1 MGMEHGSGPAV
12 SVVATP
18 GTTRIGGRTR
28 PPGFWGMVILIATE
42 ATVFGALLSAYFFV
56 RATSDAWPQGGIR
69 APELSRIT
77 VFTVVL
83 LASSLPLFW
92 GERAIRK
99 GRVGQLRVALFASF
113 VMGLAFVANQAFE
126 FGSLTFSAS
135 DNAYASLFII
145 ITGLHGLHLIVGL
158 IMSIVVQVKAS
169 IGWFDAE
176 RHLTVTVFGLYWHF
190 VDVVWIIVFSS
201 LYLSAHAR

>member
-1 MGMEHGSGPAV
+1 M
-12 SVVATP
+12 SVIATP
-18 GTTRIGGRTR
+18 GTTRIGDRTR

-56 RATSDAWPQGGIR
+56 RATSGAWPQGGIR
-69 APELSRIT
+69 APELPRIT
-77 VFTVVL
+77 LFTIVL

-99 GRVGQLRVALFASF
+99 GHVGQLRIALFISF
-113 VMGLAFVANQAFE
+113 VMGLTFVANQTYDFT
-126 FGSLTFSAS
+126 SLKFSAS
-135 DNAYASLFII
+135 DNAYASLFIV

-169 IGWFDAE
+169 IGWFDAR

-190 VDVVWIIVFSS
+190 VDVVWIVEFSS
-201 LYLSAHAR
+201 LYLSAHVR

>member
-1 MGMEHGSGPAV
+1 M
-12 SVVATP
+12 SVIATP
-18 GTTRIGGRTR
+18 GTTRIDDRTR

-56 RATSDAWPQGGIR
+56 RATSDTWPQGGIR
-69 APELSRIT
+69 PPDLSRIS

-99 GRVGQLRVALFASF
+99 GRVGQLRIALFASF

-126 FGSLTFSAS
+126 FGSLEFSAS
-135 DNAYASLFII
+135 DNAYASLFVV

-169 IGWFDAE
+169 IGWFDAK

-190 VDVVWIIVFSS
+190 VDVVWIVVFSS
-201 LYLSAHAR
+201 LYLSAHVR